1 MIYLGIDCG
10 KTGALGIIL
19 ADGAVEAHD
28 TPTTKPPGAEYLP
41 VELAALLR
49 PYAGR
54 TDVFAVIEA
63 VNVPR
68 GPGGKVLGNVSA
80 ALTTGTG
87 FGLWVGALTALE
99 IPYEV
104 VHAASWKR
112 KLTLSSD
119 KGASRVR
126 AQALFPQAFEL
137 FKLVK
142 HDGRAEAVLL
152 AEYGRRRK
160 GGKL

>member
-19 ADGAVEAHD
+19 PDGSVTAHD
-28 TPTTKPPGAEYLP
+28 TPTTKPPGAVYLP
-41 VELAALLR
+41 VEMAGLLR

-54 TDVFAVIEA
+54 QDVYATIEQ
-63 VNVPR
+63 VSVPR
-68 GPGGKVLGNVSA
+68 IGRQVLGNVNSA
-80 ALTTGTG
+80 MDMGVG
-87 FGLWVGALTALE
+87 FGTWQGILTALE

-104 VHAASWKR
+104 APPQVWKR
-112 KLTLSSD
+112 HLKLSTD

-137 FKLVK
+137 FKRVK
-142 HDGRAEAVLL
+142 DDGRAEACLL